1 LITLLRRLDT
11 VIRAAPIPRF
21 LSVAILAAALAAPPA
36 EAANG
41 DGSYDIGYIWTPF
54 LQGALDYR
62 EMVAE
67 QLGDDV
73 ERHLQVVQGG
83 SGNYGVIYDRSGTD
97 SGVAREVANAHHDL
111 LRRAFGGKDLLADVL
126 RDKGFE
132 RLHHVRIC
140 ATDDP
145 AACET
150 HFQAVSDALPGDVAR
165 ALVVQRA
172 SDGQY
177 ELVWQ
182 LWFLHA
188 DADAALAAHVDALEG
203 LGLAPE
209 VAMAGN
215 AAVLRDSST
224 ATKAP
229 APEPDEPEPDEPEPD
244 EPEPEEPEPEEPE
257 PDEPSPPVSEDSTL
271 RFDLMDRDL
280 RNAVNERVQALR
292 GKGEVARDERTAWVV
307 YDLADDRTLMAINW
321 DTPLQCA
328 SMVKPLVALAF
339 FHEVERGRFI
349 YGPRSKANLEAMMQ
363 RSSNDATNWFIDQI
377 GGPGRVQTILE
388 DHYGELVP
396 HVSIVEKIP
405 PGGGTYRNKA
415 SAEDY
420 ARFLRALWRDELPH
434 ADEVKR
440 AMNLP
445 NGDRIYKSV
454 PQIPA
459 GTAVYDK
466 TGTTSRLVGDMGILV
481 ARDAQ
486 GADVPY
492 VFVGIVEKSRKH
504 PSLYQFARSRG
515 DVIREVSGLV
525 YDELKTDRNLR

>member
-1 LITLLRRLDT
+1 MT
-11 VIRAAPIPRF
+11 RAAANPWF
-21 LSVAILAAALAAPPA
+21 LSIAVLAAALATAPA
-36 EAANG
+36 GAATG

-83 SGNYGVIYDRSGTD
+83 SGNYGVVYDRSGTD
-97 SGVAREVANAHHDL
+97 AGVAREVANAHHDL
-111 LRRAFGGKDLLADVL
+111 LRRAFGGKELLADVL
-126 RDKGFE
+126 QDKGFE
-132 RLHHVRIC
+132 RLYHVRVC

-145 AACET
+145 SECEA
-150 HFQAVSDALPGDVAR
+150 HFQAVSAALPGEVAR
-165 ALVVQRA
+165 ALVVQQA
-172 SDGQY
+172 GDGRY

-182 LWFLHA
+182 MWASRA
-188 DADAALAAHVDALEG
+188 DADAALVANADALDG
-203 LGLAPE
+203 LGLTPE

-215 AAVLRDSST
+215 AAVIRDSST
-224 ATKAP
+224 ATVVVASAP
-229 APEPDEPEPDEPEPD
+229 DVPEPDVPEPDVPEPD
-244 EPEPEEPEPEEPE
+244 VPE
-257 PDEPSPPVSEDSTL
+257 PDVPEPDVPEPDVPEAL
-271 RFDLMDRDL
+271 RFDVMDRDL
-280 RNAVNERVQALR
+280 RDAVNERVQALR
-292 GKGEVARDERTAWVV
+292 GKGEVAKDERTAWVV
-307 YDLADDRTLMAINW
+307 YDLADDRTLAAINW

-328 SMVKPLVALAF
+328 SMVKPFVALAF
-339 FHEVERGRFI
+339 FHEVKRGRFV
-349 YGPRSKANLEAMMQ
+349 YGPRSEANLEAMMQ

-377 GGPGRVQTILE
+377 GGPGRVQTIL
-388 DHYGELVP
+388 DDNYGELVP

-405 PGGGTYRNKA
+405 PGGGTYRNRA

-420 ARFLRALWRDELPH
+420 ARFLRALWRDELPNS
-434 ADEVKR
+434 DEIKR

-466 TGTTSRLVGDMGILV
+466 TGTTARLVGDMGILV
-481 ARDAQ
+481 ARDSS
-486 GADVPY
+486 GDELPY
-492 VFVGIVEKSRKH
+492 IIVGIVEKSRKH
-504 PSLYQFARSRG
+504 PSLYQFSRSRG

-525 YDELKTDRNLR
+525 YDELKTERNLR